1 MGNNYD
7 EGIAFMEKAI
17 QDDETFGMA
26 LFNLQGLYVM
36 NNQGD
41 KRLETINKAMEYIY
55 KIPERFEYL
64 VKLVYFES
72 TNEPEKYYQA
82 VKMHLKLFPHD
93 ISAYEVMARIYIAF
107 GDFEQVIKQ
116 YNTILNIDPSRH
128 EYLLKI
134 GEFSQYPLQDN
145 DKALKYF
152 NKYLTHY
159 PENAVAHLLVGKIYK
174 YQNKINKAKESFNTA
189 LIFDPNNIDALLS
202 IIGID
207 FEGLEQIEKS
217 YDILEMS
224 KNARDSVA
232 VYKRIEGELLEY
244 GRYAESMRNWEIW
257 RKIEM
262 SYAAFYEYGVGQLFY
277 PGIYVKINQ
286 SDKAFALM
294 DEFKKTYQTPF
305 DGFVNMGYLLI
316 YNELNDSENAAK
328 YLSATIKHAKSTG
341 AIVILDIIKL
351 SEAKVYR
358 LNGEYDKAIQTI
370 NESQRADDTDS
381 KIELARCFRLKKD
394 FKTSRRLLEEAC
406 SECDNNANGLFELGI
421 LHHAM
426 DEFGIAMQY
435 MNKYIEFYQHA
446 DLEMIQLQK
455 AKEYINEWKNQS

>member
-1 MGNNYD
+1 M
-7 EGIAFMEKAI
+7 
-17 QDDETFGMA
+17 
-26 LFNLQGLYVM
+26 LF
-36 NNQGD
+36 
-41 KRLETINKAMEYIY
+41 RS
-55 KIPERFEYL
+55 
-64 VKLVYFES
+64 VYFES

-134 GEFSQYPLQDN
+134 GEFSQYHLQDN

-244 GRYAESMRNWEIW
+244 GRYGESRSEE
-257 RKIEM
+257 RR
-262 SYAAFYEYGVGQLFY
+262 VG
-277 PGIYVKINQ
+277 K
-286 SDKAFALM
+286 
-294 DEFKKTYQTPF
+294 EC
-305 DGFVNMGYLLI
+305 
-316 YNELNDSENAAK
+316 
-328 YLSATIKHAKSTG
+328 
-341 AIVILDIIKL
+341 
-351 SEAKVYR
+351 R
-358 LNGEYDKAIQTI
+358 
-370 NESQRADDTDS
+370 
-381 KIELARCFRLKKD
+381 
-394 FKTSRRLLEEAC
+394 SRW
-406 SECDNNANGLFELGI
+406 SPY
-421 LHHAM
+421 H
-426 DEFGIAMQY
+426 
-435 MNKYIEFYQHA
+435 
-446 DLEMIQLQK
+446 
-455 AKEYINEWKNQS
+455 